1 MAFACGNEFWG
12 MFVMIKVVRPGQVVK
27 WPSLTDM
34 RSVDGIGLKIV
45 LWREAAS
52 SDFFGVELMM
62 LQARLG
68 VVVAV
73 LERGNWF
80 CWDKGM

>member
-1 MAFACGNEFWG
+1 
-12 MFVMIKVVRPGQVVK
+12 MIIEVVRLGQVVK
-27 WPSLTDM
+27 WPHLM
-34 RSVDGIGLKIV
+34 ALRSVEGIGLKIV

-52 SDFFGVELMM
+52 SDFSGVELMM